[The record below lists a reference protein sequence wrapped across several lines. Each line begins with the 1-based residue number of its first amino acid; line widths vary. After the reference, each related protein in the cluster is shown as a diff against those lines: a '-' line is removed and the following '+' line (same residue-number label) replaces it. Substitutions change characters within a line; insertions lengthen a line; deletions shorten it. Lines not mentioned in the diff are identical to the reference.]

1 MMPKSYSE
9 QEKEYIKKR
18 LKEEAAKCL
27 AQFGIRRT
35 TVDEIVKRVK
45 IPKGTFYLFYQSKE
59 LLLFDVILE
68 QHNAIE
74 KKMMEEFSDID
85 LTSVYIEQLT
95 DVFFNIFKI
104 TEENPILRILN
115 SDEIEVLLRK
125 LPSEVLA
132 NHLEHDNSMIDQI
145 FALLPIKSQID
156 VNSFAA
162 AFRAIYFSTLHKE
175 EVGEL
180 HYDSSLRLLIQGL
193 LIQMF

>member
-1 MMPKSYSE
+1 MPKSYSK

-18 LKEEAAKCL
+18 LKEEAGKCL

-59 LLLFDVILE
+59 LLLFDAILE
-68 QHNAIE
+68 QHEFVENT
-74 KKMMEEFSDID
+74 MMTEFSKVN
-85 LTSVYIEQLT
+85 LTSVSLEQLT
-95 DVFFNIFKI
+95 DIFFNFYKI

-115 SDEIEVLLRK
+115 SEEMELLSRK

-132 NHLEHDNSMIDQI
+132 SHLEHDNSTVEKI
-145 FALLPIKSQID
+145 FATLPIKSEVD
-156 VNSFAA
+156 VSSLTAS
-162 AFRAIYFSTLHKE
+162 FRAIYFFTLHKKE
-175 EVGEL
+175 IGEL
-180 HYDSSLRLLIQGL
+180 HYDSSLRLLIKGL

>member
-1 MMPKSYSE
+1 MPKSYSE

-74 KKMMEEFSDID
+74 KKMMDRLSDID
-85 LTSVYIEQLT
+85 LTSVSIEQLT
-95 DVFFNIFKI
+95 DVFFNFFKI

-115 SDEIEVLLRK
+115 SDEIEVLSRK
-125 LPSEVLA
+125 LPGKILD
-132 NHLEHDNSMIDQI
+132 NHLEHDNSMIDKI
-145 FALLPIKSQID
+145 FSLLPIKSQID
-156 VNSFAA
+156 VNSFSA
-162 AFRAIYFSTLHKE
+162 AFRALYFSTLHKE

-180 HYDSSLRLLIQGL
+180 HYDLSLRLLIQGL